1 MAVPPDWQGND
12 YSVVK
17 RVSPEEFVF
26 AFITGMAKDLKK
38 NKNIDEWRQ
47 CMLCTTME
55 YKIAQSEDDMYWLGL
70 QLRED
75 VVVAH
80 AALRRTTL
88 QKIFDVLAY
97 KKKIEAVSGPLSA
110 LKLSTK
116 YQTNIKVAADSEQI
130 SCDFIDSACT
140 IGTRVL
146 SNIELRR
153 MLLVA
158 DEMPNNIFQGIS
170 KFQAIVSKAVTKPRK
185 HTNY

>member
-1 MAVPPDWQGND
+1 
-12 YSVVK
+12 
-17 RVSPEEFVF
+17 
-26 AFITGMAKDLKK
+26 
-38 NKNIDEWRQ
+38 
-47 CMLCTTME
+47 MLCTTMQ

-110 LKLSTK
+110 LKLSAK
-116 YQTNIKVAADSEQI
+116 YHTNIKVAADSEQI
-130 SCDFIDSACT
+130 SCDFIDSACI

-153 MLLVA
+153 MLLEA
-158 DEMPNNIFQGIS
+158 DEMPNNIQGYS
-170 KFQAIVSKAVTKPRK
+170 ECQAIVSKAVTKPHK
-185 HTNY
+185 HTNYKADKNIIRKQGT